1 MIIIILVI
9 LIYAKLKNKTNLF
22 KITLLALLALLFSD
36 LITLI
41 VKIYVNKPRP
51 YTVLNNVRLLVSPD
65 DFSSFPSGHSTSTLS
80 VITIFIIHI
89 KKLTEKYNKV
99 IHVFLIIFV
108 MMIVFSRVYIG
119 VHYPFDVLTGA
130 IIGFTGALFINKL
143 NEVTGFIKIW
153 GVDMSSIVGI
163 KGKFKS
169 DNIIQMLKV
178 TKHRGPDSSG
188 IYLDKLYEDINLD
201 NFKNDNKFNIA
212 LASNLSKVYDLNDRI
227 SKSICHD
234 NLVLVFDGVLYNF
247 HTIKNLL
254 TKVGVK
260 KEVTSDCEALL
271 YLIDFYNNGDLVKAI
286 KSAVKVIDGD
296 YSFAVFDGDNLALV
310 RDRLGVKPLFYG
322 SNNELFAFAST
333 KQALLEVGVSDINTL
348 KPEHILFNGEDILP
362 TQQIHET
369 IVDGQVNKIDKL
381 LKLSV
386 TKRVQDIS
394 EVGVIFSGGVDS
406 SYLALLLKEISQ
418 NIPLKITLYAVGI
431 EGSKDIDS
439 AIYASKFLN
448 LELKTQILTEDLI
461 RKALPSV
468 VKAIGDVNLM
478 KVGVGLTTYFATK
491 MVAED
496 NIKVA
501 ISGQGADELFGGYK
515 RYLDSFINGTLNYD
529 IRHDVANMYHVNLQ
543 RDDACSMLN
552 SVELRL
558 PFLDE
563 KFVELVLNIPDNKK
577 IVSMHDDMRKSFL
590 RKLAFEEGLDYDI
603 AYRPKKAAQ
612 YGTGIDKIL
621 RKKILKDTDISK
633 FL

>member
-1 MIIIILVI
+1 
-9 LIYAKLKNKTNLF
+9 
-22 KITLLALLALLFSD
+22 
-36 LITLI
+36 
-41 VKIYVNKPRP
+41 
-51 YTVLNNVRLLVSPD
+51 
-65 DFSSFPSGHSTSTLS
+65 
-80 VITIFIIHI
+80 
-89 KKLTEKYNKV
+89 
-99 IHVFLIIFV
+99 
-108 MMIVFSRVYIG
+108 
-119 VHYPFDVLTGA
+119 
-130 IIGFTGALFINKL
+130 
-143 NEVTGFIKIW
+143 
-153 GVDMSSIVGI
+153 MSSIVGI

-348 KPEHILFNGEDILP
+348 KPEHILFNGEDIPP
-362 TQQIHET
+362 TKQINE
-369 IVDGQVNKIDKL
+369 IIIKGEVNKIDKL

-529 IRHDVANMYHVNLQ
+529 IRHDIANMYHINLQ

-621 RKKILKDTDISK
+621 RKKILKDMDISK